1 MTLDGQ
7 LGMAYILVTINY
19 SKIIIYMIYFF
30 KYLFFNGGNRNGR
43 NVNGKDKRL
52 RFHR

>member
-1 MTLDGQ
+1 MTLDKRFSV
-7 LGMAYILVTINY
+7 AYILVTINY

-30 KYLFFNGGNRNGR
+30 KYLFFNRGNRNGR